1 MITMENVCKSYR
13 VAKRNAG
20 FGAACKAL
28 FHREYEEIEALKDI
42 SFTIGNGEMVGY
54 IGPNG
59 AGKSSTI
66 KILSG
71 ILTPDR
77 GKVSIDGRN
86 LWNLDKNGRNRNSR
100 GERYRRIDHVRQI
113 GVVFGQRSQLWW
125 DVPVIDSYELLRD
138 IYSIPAKVYQNNLE
152 ELTESLALTELLR
165 TPARQLSLGQ
175 RMRCEIEASLQRF
188 SHVKGY
194 TFQEVLLCYSI
205 VLMSFSL
212 AEIWARGL
220 EAFPGMVRRGEF
232 DRVMLRPR
240 SLLLQILG
248 TQCDLERFSRVLQA
262 LAILVYAV
270 AASRISWTPFKIAT
284 VFFMLAG
291 GCALFSGIFL
301 IQAALSFFF
310 LEGLEFTNIFTF
322 GLNEHGKYP
331 VDIYGKGILWV
342 LTYIIPFALVQYYP
356 LLYVLGRREEVRY
369 ALLPF
374 AAMLFLIPCYLLW
387 RAGVRHYKS
396 SGS

>member
-1 MITMENVCKSYR
+1 MNHENKKEYIKKTGPLRLYRRYLSIILRSKMQYKKS
-13 VAKRNAG
+13 
-20 FGAACKAL
+20 FFML
-28 FHREYEEIEALKDI
+28 FVGSFLA
-42 SFTIGNGEMVGY
+42 SFTVF
-54 IGPNG
+54 
-59 AGKSSTI
+59 
-66 KILSG
+66 LS
-71 ILTPDR
+71 
-77 GKVSIDGRN
+77 
-86 LWNLDKNGRNRNSR
+86 
-100 GERYRRIDHVRQI
+100 
-113 GVVFGQRSQLWW
+113 
-125 DVPVIDSYELLRD
+125 
-138 IYSIPAKVYQNNLE
+138 VYF
-152 ELTESLALTELLR
+152 
-165 TPARQLSLGQ
+165 
-175 RMRCEIEASLQRF
+175 MFQRF

-262 LAILVYAV
+262 LVILAYAV
-270 AASRISWTPFKIAT
+270 ATSRLHWTPFKIAT
-284 VFFMLAG
+284 VFFMLGG

-331 VDIYGKGILWV
+331 VDIYGRGVLWV

-356 LLYVLGRREEVRY
+356 LLYVLDRQQEIRY

-374 AAMLFLIPCYLLW
+374 AALLFLIPCYLIW
-387 RAGVRHYKS
+387 RVGVRHYKS

>member
-1 MITMENVCKSYR
+1 MNHGKQNEHSKRTGPLRLYRRYLSIILRSKMQYKKS
-13 VAKRNAG
+13 
-20 FGAACKAL
+20 FFML
-28 FHREYEEIEALKDI
+28 FVGSFLA
-42 SFTIGNGEMVGY
+42 SFTVF
-54 IGPNG
+54 
-59 AGKSSTI
+59 
-66 KILSG
+66 LS
-71 ILTPDR
+71 
-77 GKVSIDGRN
+77 
-86 LWNLDKNGRNRNSR
+86 
-100 GERYRRIDHVRQI
+100 
-113 GVVFGQRSQLWW
+113 
-125 DVPVIDSYELLRD
+125 
-138 IYSIPAKVYQNNLE
+138 VYF
-152 ELTESLALTELLR
+152 
-165 TPARQLSLGQ
+165 
-175 RMRCEIEASLQRF
+175 MFQRF

-194 TFQEVLLCYSI
+194 SFQEVLLCYSI

-220 EAFPGMVRRGEF
+220 EAFPGMVHRGEF

-262 LAILVYAV
+262 LIILIYAIATCQI
-270 AASRISWTPFKIAT
+270 RWTPMRIAT
-284 VFFMLAG
+284 VVFMLAG
-291 GCALFSGIFL
+291 GCTLFSGIFL

-331 VDIYGKGILWV
+331 VDIYGKGVLRI
-342 LTYIIPFALVQYYP
+342 LTYVIPFALVQYYP
-356 LLYVLGRREEVRY
+356 LLYVLGRRTEIRY

-387 RAGVRHYKS
+387 RVGVRHYKS

>member
-1 MITMENVCKSYR
+1 MNHENKKEYIKKTGPLRLYRRYLSIILRSKMQYKKS
-13 VAKRNAG
+13 
-20 FGAACKAL
+20 FFML
-28 FHREYEEIEALKDI
+28 FVGSFLA
-42 SFTIGNGEMVGY
+42 SFTVF
-54 IGPNG
+54 
-59 AGKSSTI
+59 
-66 KILSG
+66 LS
-71 ILTPDR
+71 
-77 GKVSIDGRN
+77 
-86 LWNLDKNGRNRNSR
+86 
-100 GERYRRIDHVRQI
+100 
-113 GVVFGQRSQLWW
+113 
-125 DVPVIDSYELLRD
+125 
-138 IYSIPAKVYQNNLE
+138 VYF
-152 ELTESLALTELLR
+152 
-165 TPARQLSLGQ
+165 
-175 RMRCEIEASLQRF
+175 MFQRF

-220 EAFPGMVRRGEF
+220 EAFPSMVRRGEF

-248 TQCDLERFSRVLQA
+248 TQCDLERFSRVFQA

-322 GLNEHGKYP
+322 DLNEHGKYP